1 MEVSEDGLYWE
12 SAGILSDG
20 SVFAW
25 QEFALPEKH
34 RWLRLTAVAGTPV
47 LNEIAVVS
55 ADGNSLLALDAGKTV
70 PGETLIDEQADVPLH
85 LSWYDSTYFD
95 EIYHARTAY
104 EHLLG
109 AEP

>member
-1 MEVSEDGLYWE
+1 M
-12 SAGILSDG
+12 
-20 SVFAW
+20 
-25 QEFALPEKH
+25 
-34 RWLRLTAVAGTPV
+34 

-55 ADGNSLLALDAGKTV
+55 ADGNSLLALTLENGS
-70 PGETLIDEQADVPLH
+70 GETLIDEQADVPLH